1 MFTFT
6 LIRCIG
12 KEIGSHKSIFF
23 RCLFHCQRNIHFF
36 YSLFCLCL
44 CFLCNSVIYSSSF
57 SMSCSSQATKTKHCL
72 DRSDMLLLFSHPVSL
87 YMCNNSRNGAN
98 LSGSFIFTLLRFYIL
113 RIILPFHQNIF
124 RNFTNKKMDIS
135 KIIHDRI
142 TPCIAN
148 QIRIRIFINNGYQVV
163 FCISAV
169 TRDDDMIFA
178 VKFRYNL
185 PDHGGC
191 QFQFRLFFLPHTITK
206 RNGKMRYFISI
217 PDRYEEHDSHK
228 AVSIQI
234 VGTVVCGPV

>member
-1 MFTFT
+1 MV
-6 LIRCIG
+6 LIYPVV
-12 KEIGSHKSIFF
+12 S
-23 RCLFHCQRNIHFF
+23 
-36 YSLFCLCL
+36 
-44 CFLCNSVIYSSSF
+44 FL
-57 SMSCSSQATKTKHCL
+57 
-72 DRSDMLLLFSHPVSL
+72 
-87 YMCNNSRNGAN
+87 
-98 LSGSFIFTLLRFYIL
+98 LSYVFYIL

-135 KIIHDRI
+135 KIIHDRS

-148 QIRIRIFINNGYQVV
+148 QIRIRIFINDGYQVV

-206 RNGKMRYFISI
+206 RNRKSFKIDQKILLKSTYQCFF
-217 PDRYEEHDSHK
+217 
-228 AVSIQI
+228 AV
-234 VGTVVCGPV
+234 

>member
-23 RCLFHCQRNIHFF
+23 RCLLHCQRNIYFF
-36 YSLFCLCL
+36 YSLFCL

-57 SMSCSSQATKTKHCL
+57 SLSCSSQATKTKHCL
-72 DRSDMLLLFSHPVSL
+72 DQSDMLLLFSHPVSL

-98 LSGSFIFTLLRFYIL
+98 LSGSFIFTLLRFLHSPYYTTIS
-113 RIILPFHQNIF
+113 PEYFQKF
-124 RNFTNKKMDIS
+124 YKQKMDIS

-148 QIRIRIFINNGYQVV
+148 QIRIRIFINDGYQVV

-178 VKFRYNL
+178 VKFRHNL

-206 RNGKMRYFISI
+206 RNGKMRYFIPI
-217 PDRYEEHDSHK
+217 PDRYAEHDSHK

-234 VGTVVCGPV
+234 VGTVVCGSV

>member
-1 MFTFT
+1 M
-6 LIRCIG
+6 L
-12 KEIGSHKSIFF
+12 
-23 RCLFHCQRNIHFF
+23 
-36 YSLFCLCL
+36 SLF
-44 CFLCNSVIYSSSF
+44 
-57 SMSCSSQATKTKHCL
+57 
-72 DRSDMLLLFSHPVSL
+72 SDPVSL

-228 AVSIQI
+228 AVLIQI
-234 VGTVVCGPV
+234 VGTVVCGSV